1 VFGPSTDIH
10 PTENLV
16 GRATIPAHRVLR
28 NAPGATKRVRLIV
41 REPAHIAVLRGEGV
55 DIDDLGRLKQATR
68 FWDFSPAC
76 ENAYREKIAAEE
88 ADKAKRSTRR
98 TTYRQQAEKR
108 GTTDAQKVEDYV
120 EERESAW
127 LETQGEKHLL
137 KHGVSTDGAAGGGG
151 DSLSADEDIE
161 NDANEQQ
168 FPDTGDINLYT
179 NNYIQGGVGEHE

>member
-1 VFGPSTDIH
+1 M
-10 PTENLV
+10 
-16 GRATIPAHRVLR
+16 
-28 NAPGATKRVRLIV
+28 RVRLIV

-55 DIDDLGRLKQATR
+55 DIDDLGRLKETTR

-76 ENAYREKIAAEE
+76 ENAYRKKIAAEE

-98 TTYRQQAEKR
+98 TEYRQQAEKR
-108 GTTDAQKVEDYV
+108 GITDAQKVEDYV

-127 LETQGEKHLL
+127 LEKQGQKHRL

-151 DSLSADEDIE
+151 GGSLSADEDIE

-168 FPDTGDINLYT
+168 SPDTGDIKLYT
-179 NNYIQGGVGEHE
+179 NNYMWGGAGEHE